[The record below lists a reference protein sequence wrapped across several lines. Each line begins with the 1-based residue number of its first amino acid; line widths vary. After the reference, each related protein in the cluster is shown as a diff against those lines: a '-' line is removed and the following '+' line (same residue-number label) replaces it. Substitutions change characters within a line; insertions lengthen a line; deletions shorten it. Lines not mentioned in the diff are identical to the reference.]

1 MSWSYDPTQL
11 KDSLK
16 DQIRLLI
23 GDTNEA
29 DPLLQ
34 DEEIQ
39 FHIDQYP
46 NDVQR
51 AALASV
57 NVIITRICNTPDYTL
72 GPYSE
77 SNESRLKAFL
87 SIRDELAS
95 DVIGYSSPLACT
107 PTTSPIF
114 NYDMMSVHCCLK
126 EGSNEC
132 TS

>member
-1 MSWSYDPTQL
+1 MSWSYDPTNL

-23 GDTNEA
+23 GDTLDS

-39 FHIDQYP
+39 FYIDQYP
-46 NDVQR
+46 NDIDN

-77 SNESRLKAFL
+77 SNGNRLKAFQTV
-87 SIRDELAS
+87 RDKLDAKI
-95 DVIGYSSPLACT
+95 IGYNAPLANA
-107 PTTSPIF
+107 PTTESIF
-114 NYDMMSVHCCLK
+114 SYDMMSAECCTRRDD
-126 EGSNEC
+126 NE
-132 TS
+132 